1 MYVIYAINKN
11 NTYCFSTTDL
21 LNFEHTRESRIP
33 LKLLLVLGGVKI
45 VALSI
50 RSHEQTQ

>member
-1 MYVIYAINKN
+1 MTKLLAASNERETCKSMYIVQIFLSKL
-11 NTYCFSTTDL
+11 T
-21 LNFEHTRESRIP
+21 ESRIP
-33 LKLLLVLGGVKI
+33 LKLVLGGVRI